1 MTEDKRRSERV
12 DFVQPTA
19 MMLVAGSL
27 EGETVNASS
36 HGLLIRGTGAISVVV
51 KIDGKEYRG
60 RLVRAEPM
68 VDGGT
73 YYALDL
79 DDAFEVHEHE

>member
-1 MTEDKRRSERV
+1 MTDSERRRSERKE
-12 DFVQPTA
+12 FQAPTA
-19 MMLVAGSL
+19 MMLAAGSL

-36 HGLLIRGTGAISVVV
+36 HGLLIRATGRISVVV
-51 KIDGKEYRG
+51 KIEGKEYRG

-68 VDGGT
+68 IDGGT

-79 DDAFEVHEHE
+79 DDEFQKG

>member
-1 MTEDKRRSERV
+1 MSEEQRRSERKDLV
-12 DFVQPTA
+12 VPTA

-27 EGETVNASS
+27 EGETVNASK
-36 HGLLIRGTGAISVVV
+36 HGLLIRGTGSISVVV
-51 KIDGKEYRG
+51 KVEGKEYRG

-79 DDAFEVHEHE
+79 DDPFEG

>member
-1 MTEDKRRSERV
+1 MSQQPDRRRSSRNP
-12 DFVQPTA
+12 VQTTA
-19 MMLVAGSL
+19 ALVLAAGSL
-27 EGETVNASS
+27 EGETVNASM
-36 HGLLIRGTGAISVVV
+36 HGLLVRAKGRISVVV
-51 KIDGKEYRG
+51 KMNGREYRG

-79 DDAFEVHEHE
+79 DDPIRAD

>member
-1 MTEDKRRSERV
+1 MSDDNRRSERV
-12 DFVQPTA
+12 DFVAPTA

-27 EGETVNASS
+27 EGETVNASR
-36 HGLLIRGTGAISVVV
+36 HGLLIRGTGAISGVV

-79 DDAFEVHEHE
+79 DDAFEQHD

>member
-1 MTEDKRRSERV
+1 MSKQPDRRRSERKSM
-12 DFVQPTA
+12 QTSA
-19 MMLVAGSL
+19 ALVLAAGSL
-27 EGETVNASS
+27 EGETINASM
-36 HGLLIRGTGAISVVV
+36 HGLLVRAKGRIAVVV
-51 KIDGKEYRG
+51 KLNGREYRG

-79 DDAFEVHEHE
+79 DDPLRAD

>member
-1 MTEDKRRSERV
+1 MSEEKRRSERKDYV
-12 DFVQPTA
+12 VPTA

-27 EGETVNASS
+27 EGETVNASRN
-36 HGLLIRGTGAISVVV
+36 GLLIRGSGSISVVV
-51 KIDGKEYRG
+51 KVEGKEYRG

-79 DDAFEVHEHE
+79 DDPFEGA